1 MPRTTEVPSQILS
14 LVAKTPKGLTI
25 DELEAKLSNKVT
37 PRIMREWARE
47 LFTSGKLDRKFE
59 YDQNRVGRYRYFTK
73 ETTP

>member
-37 PRIMREWARE
+37 PRVVAGFEIGAARQRQA
-47 LFTSGKLDRKFE
+47 G
-59 YDQNRVGRYRYFTK
+59 
-73 ETTP
+73 P